1 MFADMFSKLKY
12 SEEKKDD
19 DPHYTRPSDEKLQL
33 K

>member
-19 DPHYTRPSDEKLQL
+19 DLPLYAAKWRKTAA
-33 K
+33 